1 MIVIFAVLLL
11 VLLLVAQAYL
21 EFTMEGRLTLNV
33 GQSSPPLS
41 FLRIAGVRQHARH
54 LPAWLDSG
62 GVILETIKINTSIN
76 IVRRH
81 GSISIELPHVTK
93 EKSEPQGNMAAPSL
107 GFCS

>member
-1 MIVIFAVLLL
+1 M
-11 VLLLVAQAYL
+11 AQAYL

-33 GQSSPPLS
+33 GRSPPPPPS

-62 GVILETIKINTSIN
+62 GVILETIKINTLIN
-76 IVRRH
+76 IVRRR